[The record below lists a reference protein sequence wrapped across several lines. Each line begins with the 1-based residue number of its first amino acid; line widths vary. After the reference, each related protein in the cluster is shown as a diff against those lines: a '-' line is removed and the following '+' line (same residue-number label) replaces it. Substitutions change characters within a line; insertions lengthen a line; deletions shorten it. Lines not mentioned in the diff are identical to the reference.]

1 MFGTFIIELVVG
13 LCFLFAVL
21 GIVTSA
27 ITEAVLSMLKV
38 RANHLQEWLVQW
50 GHQMQGGAD
59 RDQVPSFALQPL
71 LDHPIV
77 AAQDRKGGRPSYL
90 APGAMAAAMLQSLA
104 FPFGKSCLEQSLKDA
119 EQALRLHID
128 SLNGRNLKAALHTLL
143 DQAATQSADGTQLV
157 AALQQETAEW
167 LESSMGR
174 IEGWTKRHA
183 KKFSLAA
190 AAVICL
196 GFNVDALQV
205 MRVLSSDAALRT
217 ELAGKA
223 VNYVDQQCERQSQE
237 LRAAATTASG
247 VAASV
252 AAGRS
257 SDDLARQV
265 ACLTERSQAAVGEL
279 GHLSRL
285 GIGWDRPPAFTRA
298 SDGLSFSLHLLAWL
312 VGIAVSTFAASLG
325 GDFWFKWI
333 GDIVRLTGY
342 KPAARKDGAA
352 TPPADPST
360 ELRWMQRLGRRH

>member
-1 MFGTFIIELVVG
+1 MFGTFIVELVVG

-21 GIVTSA
+21 GIVTSSV
-27 ITEAVLSMLKV
+27 TEAALSMLKV

-50 GHQMQGGAD
+50 GHQMQAGAD
-59 RDQVPSFALQPL
+59 KDQAPSFALQPL

-77 AAQDRKGGRPSYL
+77 ASQDRKGGRPSYL

-143 DQAATQSADGTQLV
+143 DQAAIKSADGTQLS

-205 MRVLSSDAALRT
+205 MRVLSSDTALRT

-237 LRAAATTASG
+237 RRAASTPASG
-247 VAASV
+247 VAA
-252 AAGRS
+252 GPS
-257 SDDLARQV
+257 SEDLARKV

-298 SDGLSFSLHLLAWL
+298 SDGLSFGLQLLAWL

-333 GDIVRLTGY
+333 GNVVRLTGY
-342 KPAARKDGAA
+342 KPAARKDSAA

-360 ELRWMQRLGRRH
+360 DLRWMQGLGRRR